1 MSERKLLK
9 LMLKASL
16 KNIELFTT
24 SFLSNPSSM
33 REFEQD
39 NAKLTA
45 LVGLLT
51 IILKR
56 MNHKSTMMHLNDAN

>member
-1 MSERKLLK
+1 
-9 LMLKASL
+9 
-16 KNIELFTT
+16 
-24 SFLSNPSSM
+24 M